1 MSKKRFQC
9 LLVFAFTALPAA
21 AFADSVTP
29 AMTTSGTVAFIS
41 SFSIIVRESLE
52 AVFIIAAMISALY
65 AMGARNSVRFVHF
78 GWIAAIAAGLL
89 TWWASVTVIRIS
101 GAQAE
106 IIEGVTSLL
115 AALVLF
121 YVSYWLISKIEVEKW
136 KQYIDSKIREAMG
149 AKNMMAITG
158 VSFLAVYREAL
169 ETVLFYQALLFQA
182 EVFKNFVM
190 WGLIVGV
197 VSVAVLS
204 IAIFKLSV
212 RLPVKYMFSITGLV
226 LYGLSFIL
234 VGKGIHELQEV
245 GIISET
251 VASFVPRLSTL
262 GIYPTYETIVPQVF
276 VATAIV
282 FATVKIFLLLR
293 NRTPNAL
300 NRFGAGF

>member
-1 MSKKRFQC
+1 MFEKRFQC
-9 LLVFAFTALPAA
+9 LLVFVLTALPTA
-21 AFADSVTP
+21 AFADSVNP

-52 AVFIIAAMISALY
+52 AVFIIVAMISALY
-65 AMGARNSVRFVHF
+65 AMNARDSVKYVHF
-78 GWIAAIAAGLL
+78 GWIAAIAAGLV

-136 KQYIDSKIREAMG
+136 KQYIDSKIKEAMS
-149 AKNMMAITG
+149 AKSMMAIMG

-182 EVFKNFVM
+182 EAFRSFVM
-190 WGLIVGV
+190 WGLIIGV
-197 VSVAVLS
+197 ASVVVLS
-204 IAIFKLSV
+204 LAIFKLSV
-212 RLPVKYMFSITGLV
+212 RLPVQYMFSVTGLV

-262 GIYPTYETIVPQVF
+262 GIYPTYETVVPQVF
-276 VATAIV
+276 VAAAIV
-282 FATVKIFLLLR
+282 FAAVKVSFVISDSR
-293 NRTPNAL
+293 AKRT
-300 NRFGAGF
+300 